1 MILYTKVEEIMTK
14 DVFSVELDDTIH
26 KADEIMREES
36 VRQVPVI
43 DENKLIGLITERTL
57 MEYTLRQ
64 LYDFDDEFGEIGYNK
79 INDFQDV
86 MAKNVRIIYPEDSLH
101 KALEL
106 MAKYKTDCLPVVD
119 WKNNLVGIITSIDIL
134 LFFRNKLSEK

>member
-57 MEYTLRQ
+57 MEYSLRQ

-119 WKNNLVGIITSIDIL
+119 
-134 LFFRNKLSEK
+134 

>member
-57 MEYTLRQ
+57 MEYSLRQ

-119 WKNNLVGIITSIDIL
+119 WNNNLVGIITSIDIL